1 MNFQHILLVATK
13 KVTIVTIMV
22 TKASKSLIETL
33 FGKVRRNV
41 LRTFFAKDSKPLHL
55 REIARITD
63 CGIGGLQRELGALV
77 ACGIL
82 KRRKEGNQV
91 YYSVEE
97 SCPVVLELRSL
108 FKKTSG
114 LADLLK
120 SALAQLDDKISI
132 SLVFGSVAANK
143 ETNTSDLDL
152 LIVGDVSFGEI
163 IDVVTPRQDRIC
175 REINPVVMDD
185 NEFRNRYNEKDYFIH
200 DIERSPKLYI
210 KGTDD
215 DFARLAR

>member
-1 MNFQHILLVATK
+1 M
-13 KVTIVTIMV
+13 VTIVTIMV
-22 TKASKSLIETL
+22 TKTSRSIIETL

-41 LRTFFAKDSKPLHL
+41 LCTFFARDSKPLHL

-63 CGIGGLQRELGALV
+63 CGLGGLQRELGALV

-82 KRRKEGNQV
+82 KRHKDGNQV
-91 YYSVEE
+91 YYSVDEA
-97 SCPVVLELRSL
+97 CPVAPELRSL

-114 LADLLK
+114 LADLLR
-120 SALAQLDDKISI
+120 SALAQLDDKITI
-132 SLVFGSVAANK
+132 SLVFGSVAENK
-143 ETNTSDLDL
+143 ETNSSDLDL
-152 LIVGDVSFGEI
+152 LIVGDVSFGEV
-163 IDVVTPRQDRIC
+163 IDVVTPLQDRIG

-185 NEFRNRYNEKDYFIH
+185 KEFRSRYNEQDYFIH
-200 DIERSPKLYI
+200 DIERSSKLYL